1 MFMGDNNYFSEYI
14 KLLDKMTAEQIKESN
29 LLNIFCEYISSNPEF
44 KYNGT
49 YLRDSMT
56 AFQEKLNCFIQ
67 KRNLIVSFTNK
78 LFYDYDSLG
87 DWYII
92 IDNIYVITPDCKMK
106 LLLNFERYSYFNNLI
121 SKFNIFKFSTD
132 YISMRYVKLNMIE
145 TEKTVTIDNEYLETQ
160 KIKSNDFYNQIEL
173 YSMVKKTLITKNN
186 AKVGEDNEE

>member
-1 MFMGDNNYFSEYI
+1 MEDNNYFSEYI
-14 KLLDKMTAEQIKESN
+14 KLLDKMTEEQIKESN

-56 AFQEKLNCFIQ
+56 DFQEKLTCFIK
-67 KRNLIVSFTNK
+67 KRNLIVSFTKK

-92 IDNIYVITPDCKMK
+92 IDNLYVITPDCKMK

-121 SKFNIFKFSTD
+121 NKFNIFKFNTD
-132 YISMRYVKLNMIE
+132 YISMRYVRLNIIE
-145 TEKTVTIDNEYLETQ
+145 IDKSVEIENEYLENQ
-160 KIKSNDFYNQIEL
+160 KIKENDTYKEIKL
-173 YSMVKKTLITKNN
+173 YSMVNEALIPKNIVKVGKNN
-186 AKVGEDNEE
+186 EEQ